1 MEAWRLCRGT
11 DAKRYYTVYIE
22 QDAGR
27 NDSGADQDP
36 PGQIGYTKAIQKLY
50 KAVGI
55 VPLPFLDC
63 IQSGLLRMVYSD
75 II

>member
-1 MEAWRLCRGT
+1 MEAWRICRGEPSESGGSVFHREE
-11 DAKRYYTVYIE
+11 AE
-22 QDAGR
+22 R

-36 PGQIGYTKAIQKLY
+36 PGQIGYTKAIRKLY